1 MLRGSIPTRSIPEL
15 NAYAEVETSVE
26 LKAITDKNRNFAN
39 TLNLE
44 IGFSP
49 PL

>member
-26 LKAITDKNRNFAN
+26 LKATTDKNRSFAN
-39 TLNLE
+39 NLSLV
-44 IGFSP
+44 IGFP
-49 PL
+49 PPS